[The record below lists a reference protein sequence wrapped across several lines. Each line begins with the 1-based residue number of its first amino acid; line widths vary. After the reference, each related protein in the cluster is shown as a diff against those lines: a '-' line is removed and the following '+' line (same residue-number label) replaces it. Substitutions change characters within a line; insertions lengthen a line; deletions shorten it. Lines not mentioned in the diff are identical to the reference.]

1 MSPIDERLK
10 SLNIVLPDVMPPVV
24 DGYVPAFAPF
34 TRSGDQIHLSGRL
47 GKEGG
52 KLLCG
57 KVGEEISLDQ
67 GKLAARHVAIDLLAV
82 LKAAI
87 GDLGC
92 VRRIVK
98 LFVMVNG
105 SPHFTEPHR
114 VADGASVHLHKVF
127 RRPIRNSVRFRE
139 VRCAVDHDKEL
150 YDSSNAAKIADGGF
164 KHGQQFNCHV
174 ARGELPLIQANLFAH
189 FPAEE
194 LTALLAKA
202 AREMNLVAGTSERRE
217 RRHIS
222 VDDWRHDVG
231 QNNVERLQ
239 ALVNGRHA
247 LLPSAPSP

>member
-34 TRSGDQIHLSGRL
+34 IRSGDQIHLSGRL

-57 KVGEEISLDQ
+57 KVDDEISLDQ
-67 GKLAARHVAIDLLAV
+67 GKRAARHAAIELLAV

-105 SPHFTEPHR
+105 APHFTEPHR
-114 VADGASVHLHKVF
+114 IADGASELLVQVF
-127 RRPIRNSVRFRE
+127 GERGIHSRSAVSVAQVPFGACVE
-139 VRCAVDHDKEL
+139 IDM
-150 YDSSNAAKIADGGF
+150 IAEIEAT
-164 KHGQQFNCHV
+164 Q
-174 ARGELPLIQANLFAH
+174 
-189 FPAEE
+189 
-194 LTALLAKA
+194 LTQGK
-202 AREMNLVAGTSERRE
+202 
-217 RRHIS
+217 
-222 VDDWRHDVG
+222 
-231 QNNVERLQ
+231 
-239 ALVNGRHA
+239 
-247 LLPSAPSP
+247 

>member
-67 GKLAARHVAIDLLAV
+67 GKLAARHVAIELLAA

-105 SPHFTEPHR
+105 APRFTEPHR
-114 VADGASVHLHKVF
+114 VADGASELLVQVF
-127 RRPIRNSVRFRE
+127 GERGIHSRSAVSVAQLPFGACVE
-139 VRCAVDHDKEL
+139 IDMIAEL
-150 YDSSNAAKIADGGF
+150 EAT
-164 KHGQQFNCHV
+164 Q
-174 ARGELPLIQANLFAH
+174 
-189 FPAEE
+189 
-194 LTALLAKA
+194 LTQCK
-202 AREMNLVAGTSERRE
+202 
-217 RRHIS
+217 
-222 VDDWRHDVG
+222 
-231 QNNVERLQ
+231 
-239 ALVNGRHA
+239 
-247 LLPSAPSP
+247 